1 MDRDAKLR
9 QLTELNAQVD
19 RLEAELA
26 AETPSNGWPPKSYY
40 TAYYA
45 TTGFMLGT
53 FGAMTSL
60 LANVIGSLVWSGVT
74 GQRQNPLRLIQVY
87 LTFPLGESALKIDT
101 GITLAI
107 GCCLY
112 IATGMLYGILFH
124 LVLTRYTSS
133 STFASRMVVA
143 SLFSLAI
150 WLVNFYGI
158 LYWLQPLLLGGR
170 WIVELVPPWVAALTH
185 LVVGWTMVIVYPLGR
200 FSPYQPQSNPS

>member
-9 QLTELNAQVD
+9 KLAELNAQLN
-19 RLEAELA
+19 RLETELA
-26 AETPSNGWPPKSYY
+26 AEAPSSGWPPKSYY
-40 TAYYA
+40 AAYYA

-60 LANVIGSLVWSGVT
+60 LANVIGSLVWSSVT
-74 GQRQNPLRLIQVY
+74 GEQQNPLRLIQVY
-87 LTFPLGESALKIDT
+87 LTFPLGENALKIDT
-101 GITLAI
+101 GITLAV

-112 IATGMLYGILFH
+112 IATGMLYGIVFH
-124 LVLTRYTSS
+124 LVLTRYTAS
-133 STFASRMVVA
+133 STFAMRMVVA

-158 LYWLQPLLLGGR
+158 LYWLQPFLLGGR

-185 LVVGWTMVIVYPLGR
+185 LVFGWTMVVVYPLGR
-200 FSPYQPQSNPS
+200 FSPYQPQSKPS